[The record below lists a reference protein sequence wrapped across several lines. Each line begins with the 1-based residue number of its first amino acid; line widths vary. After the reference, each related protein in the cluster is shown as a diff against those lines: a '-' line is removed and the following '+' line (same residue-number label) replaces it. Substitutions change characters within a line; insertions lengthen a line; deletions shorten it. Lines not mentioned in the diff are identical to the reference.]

1 MFARIKRNA
10 AWFIGMNLFYCAL
23 RYGLYCNSIYDLYDD
38 RSHKHVAISNYNFWL
53 FNMMSYWIDDP
64 AVCYGPFR
72 NYSLCPIIINHYNN
86 EHKLIKTY
94 DESELLPLW
103 LLPFF

>member
-1 MFARIKRNA
+1 
-10 AWFIGMNLFYCAL
+10 
-23 RYGLYCNSIYDLYDD
+23 
-38 RSHKHVAISNYNFWL
+38 
-53 FNMMSYWIDDP
+53 MSYWIDDP